1 MFKDIA
7 RGRKKA
13 KDLAQGVKSSG
24 WLVHNEPE
32 KAKFGQV
39 SKVTFPVL
47 KDTRNQN
54 RVIF

>member
-13 KDLAQGVKSSG
+13 KDLAQGIKSSG